1 MAESYKQETR
11 RLEWL
16 YGLLGLYNGLVV
28 LLMAG
33 FMSLTQEKIVRTM
46 SAHEFLSTLPI
57 VPLPASKG
65 FCLAM
70 GSYLLLL
77 FLGKLYRQG
86 RMEGGQRQL
95 IFAAEIGTCML
106 LMKSLNLAYDGV
118 VLLAVADIMHRY
130 QGEKQGW
137 LLLTAMLGLYFMAA
151 YNMAIFQRHVAP
163 FDVYAAYYRPEVQSV
178 LLAIKNAFQSLNIVL
193 FVLYL
198 VMLVQSQ
205 HHEKERIASL
215 NKQLEEA
222 NVRLRAYAME
232 AERMAETRERNRLAR
247 EIHDTLGHTL
257 TGIAAGL
264 DACIVLV
271 DAAPAAVKGQLAKI
285 RETALRGIVD
295 VRRSVKKLR
304 PDDLEKMP
312 LQQAVKKVIAEFA
325 ASSGVDIQL
334 VEMGWPDK
342 LREDEEEVIY
352 RIVQEGL
359 TNARRHGK
367 ATRVTVT
374 CGLEP
379 GRFYIII
386 TDNGQGCTA
395 PKHGF
400 GLRHMEERLA
410 LLHGRLRYWSENGFT
425 LEATIPM
432 GRNVVDSS
440 GEDMDDKGIYR

>member
-1 MAESYKQETR
+1 MMGSYTPEQR

-33 FMSLTQEKIVRTM
+33 FMCLTQQKIVSTM

-57 VPLPASKG
+57 VPLPAMKG
-65 FCLAM
+65 FWLSM
-70 GSYLLLL
+70 GAYALLL
-77 FLGKLYRQG
+77 FLGKLYRHG
-86 RMEGGQRQL
+86 GLESGQRQL
-95 IFAAEIGTCML
+95 IFAAEIGICML
-106 LMKSLNLAYDGV
+106 LMKSLNLAYDGI
-118 VLLAVADIMHRY
+118 VLLAVADLMHRY
-130 QGEKQGW
+130 HGENQSW
-137 LLLTAMLGLYFMAA
+137 LLLVAMLGLYFMAN

-198 VMLVQSQ
+198 VLLVQSQ

-222 NVRLRAYAME
+222 NVRLRAYALE
-232 AERMAETRERNRLAR
+232 AEHTAETRERNRLAR

-271 DAAPAAVKGQLAKI
+271 DAAPAVVKKQLEKI
-285 RETALRGIVD
+285 RETARHGIVD

-304 PDDLEKMP
+304 PDDLEKLP
-312 LQQAVKKVIAEFA
+312 LQQAIKKVIAEIS
-325 ASSGVDIQL
+325 ASSGVEIQL
-334 VEMGWPDK
+334 VELGWPEK

-352 RIVQEGL
+352 RIVQEGI

-367 ATRVTVT
+367 ATKVTVT

-386 TDNGQGCTA
+386 ADNGEGCAET
-395 PKHGF
+395 KQGF
-400 GLRHMEERLA
+400 GLRHMEERLE
-410 LLHGRLRYWSENGFT
+410 LLHGRLRYWSDKGFT

-432 GRNVVDSS
+432 GKNVMDNH
-440 GEDMDDKGIYR
+440 GEDKE

>member
-1 MAESYKQETR
+1 MTGSYTPEQR

-33 FMSLTQEKIVRTM
+33 FMCLTQQKIVSTM

-57 VPLPASKG
+57 VPLPAMKG
-65 FCLAM
+65 FWLSM
-70 GSYLLLL
+70 GAYALLL
-77 FLGKLYRQG
+77 FLGKLYRHSG
-86 RMEGGQRQL
+86 MAAGQRQL

-106 LMKSLNLAYDGV
+106 LMKSLNLAYDGI
-118 VLLAVADIMHRY
+118 VLLAVADLMHRY
-130 QGEKQGW
+130 HGENQSW
-137 LLLTAMLGLYFMAA
+137 LLLVAMLGIYFMAN

-198 VMLVQSQ
+198 VLLVQSK
-205 HHEKERIASL
+205 HHEKERIAIL

-222 NVRLRAYAME
+222 NVRLRAFALE
-232 AERMAETRERNRLAR
+232 AERTAETRERNRLAR

-271 DAAPAAVKGQLAKI
+271 DAAPAVVKKQLEKI
-285 RETALRGIVD
+285 RETARHGIVD

-304 PDDLEKMP
+304 PDDLEKLP
-312 LQQAVKKVIAEFA
+312 LQQAIKKVIAEFS

-334 VEMGWPDK
+334 VEMGWPEK

-352 RIVQEGL
+352 RIVQEGI

-367 ATRVTVT
+367 ATKVTVT

-386 TDNGQGCTA
+386 ADNGKGCA
-395 PKHGF
+395 EPKQGF
-400 GLRHMEERLA
+400 GLRHMEERLE
-410 LLHGRLRYWSENGFT
+410 LLHGRLRYWSDKGFT

-432 GRNVVDSS
+432 GRSVMDNH
-440 GEDMDDKGIYR
+440 GEDTE

>member
-1 MAESYKQETR
+1 MMGSYTPEQR

-33 FMSLTQEKIVRTM
+33 FMCLTQQKIVSTM

-57 VPLPASKG
+57 VPLPAMKG
-65 FCLAM
+65 FWLSM
-70 GSYLLLL
+70 GAYALLL
-77 FLGKLYRQG
+77 FLGKLYRHG
-86 RMEGGQRQL
+86 GLESGQRQL
-95 IFAAEIGTCML
+95 IFAAEIGICML
-106 LMKSLNLAYDGV
+106 LMKSLNLAYDGI
-118 VLLAVADIMHRY
+118 VLLAVADLMHRY
-130 QGEKQGW
+130 HGENQSW
-137 LLLTAMLGLYFMAA
+137 LLLVAMLGLYFMAN

-198 VMLVQSQ
+198 VLLVQSQ

-222 NVRLRAYAME
+222 NVRLRAYALE
-232 AERMAETRERNRLAR
+232 AERTAETRERNRLAR

-257 TGIAAGL
+257 TGIVAGL

-271 DAAPAAVKGQLAKI
+271 DAAPAVVKKQLEKI
-285 RETALRGIVD
+285 RETARHGIVD

-304 PDDLEKMP
+304 PDDLEKLP
-312 LQQAVKKVIAEFA
+312 LQQAIKKVIAEFS
-325 ASSGVDIQL
+325 ASSGVEIQL
-334 VEMGWPDK
+334 VELGWPEK

-352 RIVQEGL
+352 RIVQEGI

-367 ATRVTVT
+367 ATKVTVT

-386 TDNGQGCTA
+386 ADNGEGCAET
-395 PKHGF
+395 KQGF
-400 GLRHMEERLA
+400 GLRHMEERLE
-410 LLHGRLRYWSENGFT
+410 LLHGRLRYWSDKGFT

-432 GRNVVDSS
+432 GKNVMDNH
-440 GEDMDDKGIYR
+440 GEDKE

>member
-1 MAESYKQETR
+1 MMGSYTPEQR

-33 FMSLTQEKIVRTM
+33 FMCLTQQKIVSTM

-57 VPLPASKG
+57 VPLPAMKG
-65 FCLAM
+65 FWLSM
-70 GSYLLLL
+70 GAYALLL
-77 FLGKLYRQG
+77 FLGKLYRHG
-86 RMEGGQRQL
+86 GLESGQRQL
-95 IFAAEIGTCML
+95 IFAAEIGICML
-106 LMKSLNLAYDGV
+106 LMKSLNLAYDGI

-130 QGEKQGW
+130 HGENQSW
-137 LLLTAMLGLYFMAA
+137 LLLVAMLGLYFMAN

-198 VMLVQSQ
+198 VLLVQSK
-205 HHEKERIASL
+205 HHEKERIAIL
-215 NKQLEEA
+215 NQQLEEA
-222 NVRLRAYAME
+222 NVRLRAYALE
-232 AERMAETRERNRLAR
+232 AERTAETRERNRLAR

-271 DAAPAAVKGQLAKI
+271 DAAPAVVKKQLEKI
-285 RETALRGIVD
+285 RETARHGIVD

-304 PDDLEKMP
+304 PDDLEKLP
-312 LQQAVKKVIAEFA
+312 LQQAIKKVIAEFS
-325 ASSGVDIQL
+325 ASSGVEIQL
-334 VEMGWPDK
+334 VELGWPEK

-352 RIVQEGL
+352 RIVQEGI

-367 ATRVTVT
+367 AAKVTVT

-386 TDNGQGCTA
+386 ADNGEGCAET
-395 PKHGF
+395 KQGF
-400 GLRHMEERLA
+400 GLRHMEERLE
-410 LLHGRLRYWSENGFT
+410 LLHGRLRYWSDKGFT

-432 GRNVVDSS
+432 GKNVMDNH
-440 GEDMDDKGIYR
+440 GEDTE

>member
-1 MAESYKQETR
+1 MMGSYTPEQR

-33 FMSLTQEKIVRTM
+33 FMCLTQQKIVSTM

-57 VPLPASKG
+57 VPLPAMKG
-65 FCLAM
+65 FWLSM
-70 GSYLLLL
+70 GAYALLL
-77 FLGKLYRQG
+77 FLGKLYRHG
-86 RMEGGQRQL
+86 GLESGQRQL
-95 IFAAEIGTCML
+95 IFAAEIGICML
-106 LMKSLNLAYDGV
+106 LMKSLNLAYDGI
-118 VLLAVADIMHRY
+118 VLLAVADLMHRY
-130 QGEKQGW
+130 HGENQSW
-137 LLLTAMLGLYFMAA
+137 LLLVAMLGLYFMAN

-198 VMLVQSQ
+198 VLLVQSQ

-222 NVRLRAYAME
+222 NVRLRAYALE
-232 AERMAETRERNRLAR
+232 AERTAETRERNRLAR

-271 DAAPAAVKGQLAKI
+271 DTAPAVVKKQLEKI
-285 RETALRGIVD
+285 RETARHGIVD

-304 PDDLEKMP
+304 PDDLEKLP
-312 LQQAVKKVIAEFA
+312 LQQAIKKVIAEFS
-325 ASSGVDIQL
+325 ASSGVEIQL
-334 VEMGWPDK
+334 VELGWPEK

-352 RIVQEGL
+352 RIVQEGI

-367 ATRVTVT
+367 ATKVTVT

-386 TDNGQGCTA
+386 ADNGEGCAET
-395 PKHGF
+395 KQGF
-400 GLRHMEERLA
+400 GLRHMEERLE
-410 LLHGRLRYWSENGFT
+410 LLHGRLRYWSDKGFT

-432 GRNVVDSS
+432 GKNVMDNH
-440 GEDMDDKGIYR
+440 GEDKE

>member
-1 MAESYKQETR
+1 MMGSYTPEQR
-11 RLEWL
+11 HLEWL

-33 FMSLTQEKIVRTM
+33 FMCLTQQKIVSTM

-57 VPLPASKG
+57 VPLPAMKG
-65 FCLAM
+65 FWLSM
-70 GSYLLLL
+70 GAYALLL
-77 FLGKLYRQG
+77 FLGKLYRHG
-86 RMEGGQRQL
+86 GMESGQRQL
-95 IFAAEIGTCML
+95 IFAAEIGICML

-118 VLLAVADIMHRY
+118 VLLAVADLMHRY
-130 QGEKQGW
+130 HGENQSW
-137 LLLTAMLGLYFMAA
+137 LLLVAMLGLYFMAN

-198 VMLVQSQ
+198 VLLVQSK
-205 HHEKERIASL
+205 HHEKERIAIL
-215 NKQLEEA
+215 NQQLEEA
-222 NVRLRAYAME
+222 NVRLRAYALE
-232 AERMAETRERNRLAR
+232 AERTAETRERNRLAR

-271 DAAPAAVKGQLAKI
+271 DAAPAVVKKQLEKI
-285 RETALRGIVD
+285 RETARHGIVD

-304 PDDLEKMP
+304 PDDLEKLP
-312 LQQAVKKVIAEFA
+312 LQQAIKKVIAEFS
-325 ASSGVDIQL
+325 ASSGVEIQL
-334 VEMGWPDK
+334 VELGWPEK

-352 RIVQEGL
+352 RIVQEGI

-367 ATRVTVT
+367 ATKVTVT

-386 TDNGQGCTA
+386 ADNGEGCAET
-395 PKHGF
+395 KQGF
-400 GLRHMEERLA
+400 GLRHMEERLE
-410 LLHGRLRYWSENGFT
+410 LLHGRLRYWSDKGFT

-432 GRNVVDSS
+432 GKNIMDNH
-440 GEDMDDKGIYR
+440 GEDTE

>member
-1 MAESYKQETR
+1 MMGSYTPEQR

-33 FMSLTQEKIVRTM
+33 FMCLTQQKIVSTM

-57 VPLPASKG
+57 VPLPAMKG
-65 FCLAM
+65 FWLSM
-70 GSYLLLL
+70 GAYALLL
-77 FLGKLYRQG
+77 FLGKLYRHG
-86 RMEGGQRQL
+86 GLESGQRQL
-95 IFAAEIGTCML
+95 IFAAEIGICML
-106 LMKSLNLAYDGV
+106 LMKSLNLAYDGI
-118 VLLAVADIMHRY
+118 VLLAVADLMHRY
-130 QGEKQGW
+130 QGENQSW
-137 LLLTAMLGLYFMAA
+137 LLLVAMLGLYFMAN

-198 VMLVQSQ
+198 VLLVQSQ

-222 NVRLRAYAME
+222 NVRLRAYALE
-232 AERMAETRERNRLAR
+232 AERTAETRERNRLAR

-271 DAAPAAVKGQLAKI
+271 DTAPAVVKKQLEKI
-285 RETALRGIVD
+285 RETARHGIVD

-304 PDDLEKMP
+304 PDDLEKLP
-312 LQQAVKKVIAEFA
+312 LQQAIKKVIAEFS
-325 ASSGVDIQL
+325 ASSGVEIQL
-334 VEMGWPDK
+334 VELGWPEK

-352 RIVQEGL
+352 RIVQEGI

-367 ATRVTVT
+367 ATKVTVT

-386 TDNGQGCTA
+386 ADNGEGCAET
-395 PKHGF
+395 KQGF
-400 GLRHMEERLA
+400 GLRHMEERLE
-410 LLHGRLRYWSENGFT
+410 LLHGRLRYWSDKGFT

-432 GRNVVDSS
+432 GKNVMDNH
-440 GEDMDDKGIYR
+440 GEDKE

>member
-1 MAESYKQETR
+1 MTGSYTPEQR

-33 FMSLTQEKIVRTM
+33 FMCLTQQKIVSTM

-57 VPLPASKG
+57 VPLPAMKG
-65 FCLAM
+65 FWLSM
-70 GSYLLLL
+70 GAYALLL
-77 FLGKLYRQG
+77 FLGKLYRHSG
-86 RMEGGQRQL
+86 MAAGQRQL

-106 LMKSLNLAYDGV
+106 LMKSLNLAYDGI
-118 VLLAVADIMHRY
+118 VLLAVADLMHRY
-130 QGEKQGW
+130 HGENQSW
-137 LLLTAMLGLYFMAA
+137 LLLVAMLGIYFMSN

-198 VMLVQSQ
+198 VLLVQSK
-205 HHEKERIASL
+205 HHEKERIAIL

-222 NVRLRAYAME
+222 NVRLRAFALE
-232 AERMAETRERNRLAR
+232 AERTAETRERNRLAR

-271 DAAPAAVKGQLAKI
+271 DAAPAVVKKQLEKI
-285 RETALRGIVD
+285 RETARHGIVD

-304 PDDLEKMP
+304 PDDLEKLP
-312 LQQAVKKVIAEFA
+312 LQQAIKKVIAEFS

-334 VEMGWPDK
+334 VEMGWPEK

-352 RIVQEGL
+352 RIVQEGI

-367 ATRVTVT
+367 ATKVTVT

-386 TDNGQGCTA
+386 ADNGKGCA
-395 PKHGF
+395 EPKQGF
-400 GLRHMEERLA
+400 GLRHMEERLE
-410 LLHGRLRYWSENGFT
+410 LLHGRLRYWSDKGFT

-432 GRNVVDSS
+432 GRSVMDNH
-440 GEDMDDKGIYR
+440 GEDTE

>member
-1 MAESYKQETR
+1 MTGGYTPEQR

-33 FMSLTQEKIVRTM
+33 FMCLTQQKIVSTM

-57 VPLPASKG
+57 VPLPAMKG
-65 FCLAM
+65 FWLSM
-70 GSYLLLL
+70 GAYALLL
-77 FLGKLYRQG
+77 FLGKLYRHG
-86 RMEGGQRQL
+86 GMEAGQRQL
-95 IFAAEIGTCML
+95 IFAAEIGICML

-118 VLLAVADIMHRY
+118 VLLAVADLMHRY
-130 QGEKQGW
+130 QGENQSW
-137 LLLTAMLGLYFMAA
+137 LLLVAMLGLYFMAN

-198 VMLVQSQ
+198 VLLVQSQ
-205 HHEKERIASL
+205 HHEKERIAIL
-215 NKQLEEA
+215 NQQLEEA
-222 NVRLRAYAME
+222 NVRLRAYALE
-232 AERMAETRERNRLAR
+232 AERTAETRERNRLAR

-271 DAAPAAVKGQLAKI
+271 DAAPAVVKKQLEKI
-285 RETALRGIVD
+285 RETARHGIVD

-304 PDDLEKMP
+304 PDDLEKLP
-312 LQQAVKKVIAEFA
+312 LQQAIKKVIAEFS
-325 ASSGVDIQL
+325 ASSGVEIQL
-334 VEMGWPDK
+334 VELGWPEK

-352 RIVQEGL
+352 RIVQEGI

-367 ATRVTVT
+367 ATKVTVT

-386 TDNGQGCTA
+386 ADNGEGCAET
-395 PKHGF
+395 KQGF
-400 GLRHMEERLA
+400 GLRHMEERLE
-410 LLHGRLRYWSENGFT
+410 LLHGRLRYWSDKGFT

-432 GRNVVDSS
+432 GKNVMDNH
-440 GEDMDDKGIYR
+440 GEDTE

>member
-1 MAESYKQETR
+1 MMGSYTPEQR

-33 FMSLTQEKIVRTM
+33 FMCLTQQKIVSTM

-57 VPLPASKG
+57 VPLPAMKG
-65 FCLAM
+65 FWLSM
-70 GSYLLLL
+70 GAYALLL
-77 FLGKLYRQG
+77 FLGKLYRHG
-86 RMEGGQRQL
+86 GLESGQRQL
-95 IFAAEIGTCML
+95 IFAAEIGICML

-118 VLLAVADIMHRY
+118 VLLAVADLMHRY
-130 QGEKQGW
+130 HGENQSW
-137 LLLTAMLGLYFMAA
+137 LLLVAMLGLYFMAN

-198 VMLVQSQ
+198 VLLVQSK
-205 HHEKERIASL
+205 HHENERIAIL
-215 NKQLEEA
+215 NQQLEEA
-222 NVRLRAYAME
+222 NVRLRAYALE

-271 DAAPAAVKGQLAKI
+271 DAAPAAVKKQLEKI
-285 RETALRGIVD
+285 RETARHGIVD

-304 PDDLEKMP
+304 PDDLEKLP
-312 LQQAVKKVIAEFA
+312 LQQAIKKVIAEFS
-325 ASSGVDIQL
+325 ASSGVEIQL
-334 VEMGWPDK
+334 VELGWPEK

-352 RIVQEGL
+352 RIVQEGI

-367 ATRVTVT
+367 ATKVTVT

-386 TDNGQGCTA
+386 ADNGEGCAET
-395 PKHGF
+395 KQGF
-400 GLRHMEERLA
+400 GLRHMEERLE
-410 LLHGRLRYWSENGFT
+410 LLHGRLRYWSDKGFT

-432 GRNVVDSS
+432 GKNVMDNH
-440 GEDMDDKGIYR
+440 GEDKE

>member
-1 MAESYKQETR
+1 MMGSYTPEQR

-33 FMSLTQEKIVRTM
+33 FMCLTQQKIVSTM

-57 VPLPASKG
+57 VPLPAMKG
-65 FCLAM
+65 FWLPM
-70 GSYLLLL
+70 GAYALLL
-77 FLGKLYRQG
+77 FLGKLYRHG
-86 RMEGGQRQL
+86 GLESGQRQL
-95 IFAAEIGTCML
+95 IFAAEIGICML
-106 LMKSLNLAYDGV
+106 LMKSLNLAYDGI
-118 VLLAVADIMHRY
+118 VLLAVADLMHRY
-130 QGEKQGW
+130 QGENQSW
-137 LLLTAMLGLYFMAA
+137 LLLVAMLGLYFMAN

-198 VMLVQSQ
+198 VLLVQSK
-205 HHEKERIASL
+205 HHENERIAIL
-215 NKQLEEA
+215 NQQLEEA
-222 NVRLRAYAME
+222 NVRLRAYALE
-232 AERMAETRERNRLAR
+232 AERTAETRERNRLAR

-257 TGIAAGL
+257 TGMAAGL

-271 DAAPAAVKGQLAKI
+271 DAAPAVVKKQLEKI
-285 RETALRGIVD
+285 RETARHGIVD

-304 PDDLEKMP
+304 PDDLEKLP
-312 LQQAVKKVIAEFA
+312 LQQAIKKVIAEFS
-325 ASSGVDIQL
+325 ASSGVEIQL
-334 VEMGWPDK
+334 VELGWPEK

-352 RIVQEGL
+352 RIVQEGI

-367 ATRVTVT
+367 ATKVTVT

-386 TDNGQGCTA
+386 ADNGEGCAET
-395 PKHGF
+395 KQGF
-400 GLRHMEERLA
+400 GLRHMEERLE
-410 LLHGRLRYWSENGFT
+410 LLHGRLRYWSDKGFT

-432 GRNVVDSS
+432 GKNVMDNH
-440 GEDMDDKGIYR
+440 GEDKE

>member
-1 MAESYKQETR
+1 MGLMMGSYTPEQR

-33 FMSLTQEKIVRTM
+33 FMCLTQQKIVSTM

-57 VPLPASKG
+57 VPLPAMKG
-65 FCLAM
+65 FWLSM
-70 GSYLLLL
+70 GAYALLL
-77 FLGKLYRQG
+77 FLGKLYRHG
-86 RMEGGQRQL
+86 GLESGQRQL
-95 IFAAEIGTCML
+95 IFAAEIGICML
-106 LMKSLNLAYDGV
+106 LMKSLNLAYDGI
-118 VLLAVADIMHRY
+118 VLLAVADLMHRY
-130 QGEKQGW
+130 HGENQSW
-137 LLLTAMLGLYFMAA
+137 LLLVAMLGLYFMAN

-198 VMLVQSQ
+198 VLLVQSQ

-222 NVRLRAYAME
+222 NVRLRAYALE
-232 AERMAETRERNRLAR
+232 AERTAETRERNRLAR

-271 DAAPAAVKGQLAKI
+271 DAAPAVVKKQLEKI
-285 RETALRGIVD
+285 RETARHGIVD

-304 PDDLEKMP
+304 PDDLEKLP
-312 LQQAVKKVIAEFA
+312 LQQAIKKVIAEFS
-325 ASSGVDIQL
+325 ASSGVEIQL
-334 VEMGWPDK
+334 VELGWPEK

-352 RIVQEGL
+352 RIVQEGI

-367 ATRVTVT
+367 ATKVTVT

-386 TDNGQGCTA
+386 ADNGEGCAET
-395 PKHGF
+395 KQGF
-400 GLRHMEERLA
+400 GLRHMEERLE
-410 LLHGRLRYWSENGFT
+410 LLHGRLRYWSDKGFT

-432 GRNVVDSS
+432 GKNVMDNH
-440 GEDMDDKGIYR
+440 GEDKE

>member
-1 MAESYKQETR
+1 MGLMMGSYTPEQR

-33 FMSLTQEKIVRTM
+33 FMCLTQQKIVSTM

-57 VPLPASKG
+57 VPLPAMKG
-65 FCLAM
+65 FWLSM
-70 GSYLLLL
+70 GAYALLL
-77 FLGKLYRQG
+77 FLGKLYRHG
-86 RMEGGQRQL
+86 GLESGQRQL
-95 IFAAEIGTCML
+95 IFAAEIGICML
-106 LMKSLNLAYDGV
+106 LMKSLNLAYDGI
-118 VLLAVADIMHRY
+118 VLLAVADLMHRY
-130 QGEKQGW
+130 QGENQSW
-137 LLLTAMLGLYFMAA
+137 LLLVAMLGLYFMAN

-198 VMLVQSQ
+198 VLLVQSK
-205 HHEKERIASL
+205 HHEKERIAIL
-215 NKQLEEA
+215 NQQLEEA
-222 NVRLRAYAME
+222 NVRLRAFALE
-232 AERMAETRERNRLAR
+232 AERTAETRERNRLAR

-257 TGIAAGL
+257 TGIAAGV

-271 DAAPAAVKGQLAKI
+271 DAAPAVVKKQLEKI
-285 RETALRGIVD
+285 RETARHGLVD

-312 LQQAVKKVIAEFA
+312 LQQAIKKVIAEFS
-325 ASSGVDIQL
+325 ASSGVEIQL
-334 VEMGWPDK
+334 VELGWPEK

-352 RIVQEGL
+352 RIVQEGI
-359 TNARRHGK
+359 TNARRHGR
-367 ATRVTVT
+367 ATKVTVT

-386 TDNGQGCTA
+386 ADNGEGCA
-395 PKHGF
+395 ELKQGF
-400 GLRHMEERLA
+400 GLRHMEERLE
-410 LLHGRLRYWSENGFT
+410 LLHGRLRYWSDKGFT

-432 GRNVVDSS
+432 GK
-440 GEDMDDKGIYR
+440 M

>member
-1 MAESYKQETR
+1 MAGEHTWEER

-16 YGLLGLYNGLVV
+16 YGLLGFYNGLVV

-33 FMSLTQEKIVRTM
+33 FMSLTQEKIVSSMT
-46 SAHEFLSTLPI
+46 AHAFLTTLPI
-57 VPLPASKG
+57 VPLPALKG
-65 FCLAM
+65 F
-70 GSYLLLL
+70 LLSVGAYALL
-77 FLGKLYRQG
+77 ILLGKLYRHG
-86 RMEGGQRQL
+86 GMTAGQRHL
-95 IFAAEIGTCML
+95 IFAAEIGICMM
-106 LMKSLNLAYDGV
+106 LMKSLNLAYDGI
-118 VLLAVADIMHRY
+118 VLVAVADLMHRY
-130 QGEKQGW
+130 HGENQSW
-137 LLLTAMLGLYFMAA
+137 LLLGAMLGIYFMAN

-178 LLAIKNAFQSLNIVL
+178 LLAIKNACESLNIVL

-198 VMLVQSQ
+198 VLLVQSK

-222 NVRLRAYAME
+222 NVRLRAYALE
-232 AERMAETRERNRLAR
+232 AERTAETRERNRLAR

-257 TGIAAGL
+257 TGIVAGL

-271 DAAPAAVKGQLAKI
+271 DAVPAAAKKQLEKI
-285 RETALRGIVD
+285 RETARHGIVD

-312 LQQAVKKVIAEFA
+312 LQQAVRKVVAEFS
-325 ASSGVDIQL
+325 ASSGVEIHL
-334 VEMGWPDK
+334 VELGWPEK

-352 RIVQEGL
+352 RIVQEGI

-367 ATRVTVT
+367 ATKVTVT

-386 TDNGQGCTA
+386 TDNGEGCA
-395 PKHGF
+395 EPKQGF
-400 GLRHMEERLA
+400 GLRHMEERLE
-410 LLHGRLRYWSENGFT
+410 LLHGRLRYWSDKGFT

-432 GRNVVDSS
+432 GKNVMDNH
-440 GEDMDDKGIYR
+440 GEDKE

>member
-1 MAESYKQETR
+1 MMGSYTPEQR

-33 FMSLTQEKIVRTM
+33 FMCLTQQKIVSTM

-57 VPLPASKG
+57 VPLPAMKG
-65 FCLAM
+65 FWLSM
-70 GSYLLLL
+70 GAYALLL
-77 FLGKLYRQG
+77 FLGKLYRHG
-86 RMEGGQRQL
+86 GLESGQRQL
-95 IFAAEIGTCML
+95 IFAAEIGICML
-106 LMKSLNLAYDGV
+106 LMKSLNLAYDGI
-118 VLLAVADIMHRY
+118 VLLAVADLMHRY
-130 QGEKQGW
+130 QGENQSW
-137 LLLTAMLGLYFMAA
+137 LLLVAMLGLYFMAN

-198 VMLVQSQ
+198 VLLVQSK
-205 HHEKERIASL
+205 HHEKERIAIL
-215 NKQLEEA
+215 NQQLEEA
-222 NVRLRAYAME
+222 NVRLRAFALE
-232 AERMAETRERNRLAR
+232 AERTAETRERNRLAR

-257 TGIAAGL
+257 TGIVAGL

-271 DAAPAAVKGQLAKI
+271 DTAPAVVKKQLEKI
-285 RETALRGIVD
+285 RETARHGIVD

-312 LQQAVKKVIAEFA
+312 LQQAIKKVIAEFS
-325 ASSGVDIQL
+325 ASSGVEIQL
-334 VEMGWPDK
+334 VELGWPEK

-352 RIVQEGL
+352 RIVQEGI
-359 TNARRHGK
+359 TNSRRHGK
-367 ATRVTVT
+367 ATKVTVT

-379 GRFYIII
+379 GRFYIMIA
-386 TDNGQGCTA
+386 DNGEGCA
-395 PKHGF
+395 DLKQGF
-400 GLRHMEERLA
+400 GLRHMEERLE
-410 LLHGRLRYWSENGFT
+410 LLHGRLRYWSDKGFT

-432 GRNVVDSS
+432 GKNVMDNH
-440 GEDMDDKGIYR
+440 GEDKE

>member
-1 MAESYKQETR
+1 MTGSYTPEQR

-33 FMSLTQEKIVRTM
+33 FMCLTQQKIVSTM

-57 VPLPASKG
+57 VPLPAMKG
-65 FCLAM
+65 FWLSM
-70 GSYLLLL
+70 GAYALLL
-77 FLGKLYRQG
+77 FLGKLYRHSG
-86 RMEGGQRQL
+86 MAAGQRQL

-106 LMKSLNLAYDGV
+106 LMKSLNLAYDGI
-118 VLLAVADIMHRY
+118 VLLAVADLMHRY
-130 QGEKQGW
+130 HGENQSW
-137 LLLTAMLGLYFMAA
+137 LLLVAMLGLYFMAN

-198 VMLVQSQ
+198 VLLVQSQ

-222 NVRLRAYAME
+222 NVRLRAYALE
-232 AERMAETRERNRLAR
+232 AERTAETRERNRLAR

-271 DAAPAAVKGQLAKI
+271 DAAPAVVKKQLEKI
-285 RETALRGIVD
+285 RETARHGIVD

-304 PDDLEKMP
+304 PDDLEKLP
-312 LQQAVKKVIAEFA
+312 LQQAIKKVIAEFS

-334 VEMGWPDK
+334 VEMGWPEK

-352 RIVQEGL
+352 RIVQEGI

-367 ATRVTVT
+367 ATKVTVT

-386 TDNGQGCTA
+386 ADNGRGCA
-395 PKHGF
+395 EPKQGF
-400 GLRHMEERLA
+400 GLRHMEERLE
-410 LLHGRLRYWSENGFT
+410 LLHGRLRYWSDKGFT

-432 GRNVVDSS
+432 GRSVIDNH
-440 GEDMDDKGIYR
+440 GEDTE

>member
-1 MAESYKQETR
+1 MMGSYTPEQR

-33 FMSLTQEKIVRTM
+33 FMCLTQQKIVSTM

-57 VPLPASKG
+57 VPLPAMKG
-65 FCLAM
+65 FWLSM
-70 GSYLLLL
+70 GAYALLL
-77 FLGKLYRQG
+77 FLGKLYRHG
-86 RMEGGQRQL
+86 GLESGQRQL
-95 IFAAEIGTCML
+95 IFAAEIGICML
-106 LMKSLNLAYDGV
+106 LMKSLNLAYDGI
-118 VLLAVADIMHRY
+118 VLLAVADLMHRY
-130 QGEKQGW
+130 HGENQSW
-137 LLLTAMLGLYFMAA
+137 LLLVAMLGLYFMAN

-198 VMLVQSQ
+198 VLLVQSQ

-222 NVRLRAYAME
+222 NVRLRAYALE
-232 AERMAETRERNRLAR
+232 AERTAETRERNRLAR

-257 TGIAAGL
+257 TGIVAGL

-271 DAAPAAVKGQLAKI
+271 DAAPAVVKKQLEKI
-285 RETALRGIVD
+285 RETARHGIVD

-304 PDDLEKMP
+304 PDDLEKLP
-312 LQQAVKKVIAEFA
+312 LQQAIKKVIAEFS
-325 ASSGVDIQL
+325 ASSGVEIQL
-334 VEMGWPDK
+334 VELGWPEK

-352 RIVQEGL
+352 RIVQEGI

-367 ATRVTVT
+367 ATKVTVT

-386 TDNGQGCTA
+386 ADNGEGCAET
-395 PKHGF
+395 KQGF
-400 GLRHMEERLA
+400 GLRHMEERLE
-410 LLHGRLRYWSENGFT
+410 LLHGRLRYWSDKGFT

-432 GRNVVDSS
+432 GKNVMDNH
-440 GEDMDDKGIYR
+440 GEDTE

>member
-1 MAESYKQETR
+1 MGLMAGVYVQEER

-16 YGLLGLYNGLVV
+16 HGLLGLYNGMVV

-33 FMSLTQEKIVRTM
+33 FMSLTQEKIVGTM
-46 SAHEFLSTLPI
+46 SAHAFLTTLPI
-57 VPLPASKG
+57 VPLPALKG
-65 FCLAM
+65 FLLAI
-70 GSYLLLL
+70 GAYTLLII
-77 FLGKLYRQG
+77 LGRFYRYG
-86 RMEGGQRQL
+86 GMTAGQRRL
-95 IFAAEIGTCML
+95 IFAAEIGICML

-118 VLLAVADIMHRY
+118 VLLAVADLMHRY
-130 QGEKQGW
+130 HGENQSW
-137 LLLTAMLGLYFMAA
+137 LLLGAMVGIYFMAN
-151 YNMAIFQRHVAP
+151 YNLAIFQRHVAP
-163 FDVYAAYYRPEVQSV
+163 FDMFAAYYRPEVQSV
-178 LLAIKNAFQSLNIVL
+178 LLAIKNAFESLNIVL

-198 VMLVQSQ
+198 VLLVQSK

-222 NVRLRAYAME
+222 NVRLRAYALE
-232 AERMAETRERNRLAR
+232 AEHTAETRERNRLAR

-257 TGIAAGL
+257 TGIVAGL

-271 DAAPAAVKGQLAKI
+271 DTVPTAAKKQLEKI
-285 RETALRGIVD
+285 RETARHGIVD

-325 ASSGVDIQL
+325 ASSGVDIHL
-334 VEMGWPDK
+334 VELGWPEK

-352 RIVQEGL
+352 RIVQEGI

-367 ATRVTVT
+367 ATKITIT

-379 GRFYIII
+379 GRFYIMIA
-386 TDNGQGCTA
+386 DDGQGCA
-395 PKHGF
+395 DLKPGF
-400 GLRHMEERLA
+400 GLRHMEERLD
-410 LLHGRLRYWSENGFT
+410 LLHGRMRYWSDKGFT

-432 GRNVVDSS
+432 GKNIIDTK
-440 GEDMDDKGIYR
+440 GETVE

>member
-1 MAESYKQETR
+1 MTGGYTPEQR

-33 FMSLTQEKIVRTM
+33 FMCLTQQKIVSTM

-57 VPLPASKG
+57 VPLPAMKG
-65 FCLAM
+65 FWLSM
-70 GSYLLLL
+70 GAYALLL
-77 FLGKLYRQG
+77 FLGKLYRHG
-86 RMEGGQRQL
+86 GMEAGQRQL
-95 IFAAEIGTCML
+95 IFAAEIGICML

-118 VLLAVADIMHRY
+118 VLLAVADLMHRY
-130 QGEKQGW
+130 HGENQSW
-137 LLLTAMLGLYFMAA
+137 LLLVAMLGLYFMAN

-198 VMLVQSQ
+198 VLLVQSQ

-222 NVRLRAYAME
+222 NVRLRAYALE
-232 AERMAETRERNRLAR
+232 AERTAETRERNRLAR

-271 DAAPAAVKGQLAKI
+271 DAAPAAVKKQLEKI
-285 RETALRGIVD
+285 RETARHGIVD

-312 LQQAVKKVIAEFA
+312 LQQAIKKVIAEFS
-325 ASSGVDIQL
+325 ASSGVEIQL
-334 VEMGWPDK
+334 VELGWPEK

-352 RIVQEGL
+352 RIVQEGI

-367 ATRVTVT
+367 ATKVTVT
-374 CGLEP
+374 CGMEP

-386 TDNGQGCTA
+386 ADNGEGCAA
-395 PKHGF
+395 PEQGF
-400 GLRHMEERLA
+400 GLRHMEERLE
-410 LLHGRLRYWSENGFT
+410 LLHGRLRYWSDKGFT

-432 GRNVVDSS
+432 GRNVMDNH
-440 GEDMDDKGIYR
+440 GEDKE

>member
-1 MAESYKQETR
+1 MMGSYTPEQR

-33 FMSLTQEKIVRTM
+33 FMCLTQQKIVSTM

-57 VPLPASKG
+57 VPLPAMKG
-65 FCLAM
+65 FWLSM
-70 GSYLLLL
+70 GAYALLL
-77 FLGKLYRQG
+77 FLGKLYRHG
-86 RMEGGQRQL
+86 GLESGQRQL
-95 IFAAEIGTCML
+95 IFAAEIGICML
-106 LMKSLNLAYDGV
+106 LMKSLNLAYDGI
-118 VLLAVADIMHRY
+118 VLLAVADLMHRY
-130 QGEKQGW
+130 QGENQSW
-137 LLLTAMLGLYFMAA
+137 LLLVAMLGLYFMAN

-198 VMLVQSQ
+198 VLLVQSK
-205 HHEKERIASL
+205 HHEKERIAIL
-215 NKQLEEA
+215 NQQLEEA
-222 NVRLRAYAME
+222 NVRLRAFALE
-232 AERMAETRERNRLAR
+232 AERTAETRERNRLAR

-271 DAAPAAVKGQLAKI
+271 DAAPAVVKKQLEKI
-285 RETALRGIVD
+285 RETARHGLVD

-312 LQQAVKKVIAEFA
+312 LQQAIKKVIAEFS
-325 ASSGVDIQL
+325 ASSGVEIQL
-334 VEMGWPDK
+334 VELGWPEK

-352 RIVQEGL
+352 RIVQEGI
-359 TNARRHGK
+359 TNARRHGR
-367 ATRVTVT
+367 ATKVTVT

-386 TDNGQGCTA
+386 ADNGEGCA
-395 PKHGF
+395 ELKQGF
-400 GLRHMEERLA
+400 GLRHMEERLE
-410 LLHGRLRYWSENGFT
+410 LLHGRLRYWSDKGFT

-432 GRNVVDSS
+432 GK
-440 GEDMDDKGIYR
+440 M

>member
-1 MAESYKQETR
+1 MMGSYTPEQR

-33 FMSLTQEKIVRTM
+33 FMCLTQQKIVSTM

-57 VPLPASKG
+57 VPLPAMKG
-65 FCLAM
+65 FWLSM
-70 GSYLLLL
+70 GAYALLL
-77 FLGKLYRQG
+77 FLGKLYRHG
-86 RMEGGQRQL
+86 GLESGQRQL
-95 IFAAEIGTCML
+95 IFAAEIGICML

-118 VLLAVADIMHRY
+118 VLLAVADLMHRY
-130 QGEKQGW
+130 HGENQSW
-137 LLLTAMLGLYFMAA
+137 LLLVAMLGLYFMAN

-198 VMLVQSQ
+198 VLLVQSQ

-222 NVRLRAYAME
+222 NVRLRAYALE
-232 AERMAETRERNRLAR
+232 AERTAETRERNRLAR

-271 DAAPAAVKGQLAKI
+271 DAAPAAVKKQLEKI
-285 RETALRGIVD
+285 RETARHGIVD

-312 LQQAVKKVIAEFA
+312 LQQAIKKVIAEFS
-325 ASSGVDIQL
+325 ASSGVEIQL
-334 VEMGWPDK
+334 VELGWPEK

-352 RIVQEGL
+352 RIVQEGI

-367 ATRVTVT
+367 ATKVTVT

-386 TDNGQGCTA
+386 ADNGEGCAET
-395 PKHGF
+395 KQGF
-400 GLRHMEERLA
+400 GLRHMEERLE
-410 LLHGRLRYWSENGFT
+410 LLHGRLRYWSDKGFT

-432 GRNVVDSS
+432 GKNVMDNH
-440 GEDMDDKGIYR
+440 GEDKE

>member
-1 MAESYKQETR
+1 MTGSSTPEQR

-33 FMSLTQEKIVRTM
+33 FMCLTQQKIVSTM

-57 VPLPASKG
+57 VPLPAMKG
-65 FCLAM
+65 FWLSM
-70 GSYLLLL
+70 GAYALLL
-77 FLGKLYRQG
+77 FLGKLYRHSG
-86 RMEGGQRQL
+86 MAAGQRQL

-106 LMKSLNLAYDGV
+106 LMKSLNLAYDGI
-118 VLLAVADIMHRY
+118 VLLAVADLMHRY
-130 QGEKQGW
+130 HGENQSW
-137 LLLTAMLGLYFMAA
+137 LLLVAMLGIYFMAN

-198 VMLVQSQ
+198 VLLVQSK
-205 HHEKERIASL
+205 HHEKERIAIL

-222 NVRLRAYAME
+222 NVRLRAFALE
-232 AERMAETRERNRLAR
+232 AERTAETRERNRLAR

-271 DAAPAAVKGQLAKI
+271 DAAPAVVKKQLEKI
-285 RETALRGIVD
+285 RETARHGIVD

-304 PDDLEKMP
+304 PDDLEKLP
-312 LQQAVKKVIAEFA
+312 LQQAIKKVIAEFS

-334 VEMGWPDK
+334 VEMGWPEK

-352 RIVQEGL
+352 RIVQEGI

-367 ATRVTVT
+367 ATKVTVT

-386 TDNGQGCTA
+386 ADNGRGCA
-395 PKHGF
+395 EPKQGF
-400 GLRHMEERLA
+400 GLRHMEERLE
-410 LLHGRLRYWSENGFT
+410 LLHGRLRYWSDKGFT

-432 GRNVVDSS
+432 GRSVMDNH
-440 GEDMDDKGIYR
+440 GEDTE

>member
-1 MAESYKQETR
+1 MTGSYTPEQR

-33 FMSLTQEKIVRTM
+33 FMCLTQQKIVSTM

-57 VPLPASKG
+57 VPLPAMKG
-65 FCLAM
+65 FWLSM
-70 GSYLLLL
+70 GAYALLL
-77 FLGKLYRQG
+77 FLGKLYRHSG
-86 RMEGGQRQL
+86 MAAGQRQL

-106 LMKSLNLAYDGV
+106 LMKSLNLAYDGI
-118 VLLAVADIMHRY
+118 VLLAVADLMHRY
-130 QGEKQGW
+130 HGENQSW
-137 LLLTAMLGLYFMAA
+137 LLLVAMLGIYFMAN

-198 VMLVQSQ
+198 VLLVQSK
-205 HHEKERIASL
+205 HHEKERIAIL

-222 NVRLRAYAME
+222 NVRLRAFALE
-232 AERMAETRERNRLAR
+232 AERTAETRERNRLAR

-271 DAAPAAVKGQLAKI
+271 DAAPAVVQKQLEKI
-285 RETALRGIVD
+285 RETARHGIVD

-304 PDDLEKMP
+304 PDDLEKLP
-312 LQQAVKKVIAEFA
+312 LQQAIKKVIAEFS

-334 VEMGWPDK
+334 VEMGWPEK

-352 RIVQEGL
+352 RIVQEGI

-367 ATRVTVT
+367 ATKVTVT

-386 TDNGQGCTA
+386 ADNGRGCA
-395 PKHGF
+395 EPKQGF
-400 GLRHMEERLA
+400 GLRHMEERLE
-410 LLHGRLRYWSENGFT
+410 LLHGRLRYWSDKGFT

-432 GRNVVDSS
+432 GRSVMDNH
-440 GEDMDDKGIYR
+440 GEDTE

>member
-1 MAESYKQETR
+1 MGLMMGSYTPEQR

-33 FMSLTQEKIVRTM
+33 FMCLTQQKIVSTM

-57 VPLPASKG
+57 VPLPAMKG
-65 FCLAM
+65 FWLSM
-70 GSYLLLL
+70 GAYALLL
-77 FLGKLYRQG
+77 FLGKLYRHG
-86 RMEGGQRQL
+86 GLESGQRQL
-95 IFAAEIGTCML
+95 IFAAEIGICML
-106 LMKSLNLAYDGV
+106 LMKSLNLAYDGI
-118 VLLAVADIMHRY
+118 VLLAVADLMHRY
-130 QGEKQGW
+130 HGENQSW
-137 LLLTAMLGLYFMAA
+137 LLLVAMLGLYFMAN

-198 VMLVQSQ
+198 VLLVQSK
-205 HHEKERIASL
+205 HHEKERIAIL
-215 NKQLEEA
+215 NQQLEEA
-222 NVRLRAYAME
+222 NVRLRAYALE
-232 AERMAETRERNRLAR
+232 AERTAETRERNRLAR

-271 DAAPAAVKGQLAKI
+271 DAAPAVVKKQLEKI
-285 RETALRGIVD
+285 RETARHGIVD

-304 PDDLEKMP
+304 PDDLEKLP
-312 LQQAVKKVIAEFA
+312 LQQAIKKVIAEFS
-325 ASSGVDIQL
+325 ASSGVEIQL
-334 VEMGWPDK
+334 VELGWPEK

-352 RIVQEGL
+352 RIVQEGI

-367 ATRVTVT
+367 ATKVTVT

-386 TDNGQGCTA
+386 ADNGEGCAET
-395 PKHGF
+395 KQGF
-400 GLRHMEERLA
+400 GLRHMEERLE
-410 LLHGRLRYWSENGFT
+410 LLHGRLRYWSDKGFT

-432 GRNVVDSS
+432 GKNVMDNH
-440 GEDMDDKGIYR
+440 GEDTE

>member
-1 MAESYKQETR
+1 MMGSYTPEQR

-33 FMSLTQEKIVRTM
+33 FMCLTQQKIVSTM

-57 VPLPASKG
+57 VPLPAMKG
-65 FCLAM
+65 FWLSM
-70 GSYLLLL
+70 GAYALLL
-77 FLGKLYRQG
+77 FLGKLYRHG
-86 RMEGGQRQL
+86 GLESGQRQL
-95 IFAAEIGTCML
+95 IFAAEIGICML
-106 LMKSLNLAYDGV
+106 LMKSLNLAYDGI
-118 VLLAVADIMHRY
+118 VLLAVADLMHRY
-130 QGEKQGW
+130 HGENQSW
-137 LLLTAMLGLYFMAA
+137 LLLVAMLGLYFMAN

-198 VMLVQSQ
+198 VLLVQSQ

-222 NVRLRAYAME
+222 NVRLRAYALE
-232 AERMAETRERNRLAR
+232 AERTAETRERNRLAR

-257 TGIAAGL
+257 TGIVAGM

-271 DAAPAAVKGQLAKI
+271 DAAPAVVKKQLEKI
-285 RETALRGIVD
+285 RETARHGIVD

-304 PDDLEKMP
+304 PDDLEKLP
-312 LQQAVKKVIAEFA
+312 LQQAIKKVIAEFS
-325 ASSGVDIQL
+325 ASSGVEIQL
-334 VEMGWPDK
+334 VELGWPEK

-352 RIVQEGL
+352 RIVQEGI

-367 ATRVTVT
+367 ATKVTVT

-386 TDNGQGCTA
+386 ADNGEGCAET
-395 PKHGF
+395 KQGF
-400 GLRHMEERLA
+400 GLRHMEERLE
-410 LLHGRLRYWSENGFT
+410 LLHGRLRYWSDKGFT

-432 GRNVVDSS
+432 GKNVMDNH
-440 GEDMDDKGIYR
+440 GEDKE

>member
-1 MAESYKQETR
+1 MMGSYTPEQR

-33 FMSLTQEKIVRTM
+33 FMCLTQQKIVSTM

-57 VPLPASKG
+57 VPLPAMKG
-65 FCLAM
+65 FWLSM
-70 GSYLLLL
+70 GAYALLL
-77 FLGKLYRQG
+77 FLGKLYRHG
-86 RMEGGQRQL
+86 GMEAGQRQL
-95 IFAAEIGTCML
+95 IFAAEIGICML
-106 LMKSLNLAYDGV
+106 LMKSLNLAYDGI
-118 VLLAVADIMHRY
+118 VLLAVADLMHRY
-130 QGEKQGW
+130 HGENQSW
-137 LLLTAMLGLYFMAA
+137 LLLVAMLGLYFMAN

-198 VMLVQSQ
+198 VLLVQSQ

-222 NVRLRAYAME
+222 NVRLRAYALE

-257 TGIAAGL
+257 TGIVAGL

-271 DAAPAAVKGQLAKI
+271 DAAPAVVKKQLEKI
-285 RETALRGIVD
+285 RETARHGIVD

-304 PDDLEKMP
+304 PDDLEKLP
-312 LQQAVKKVIAEFA
+312 LQQAIKKVIAEFS
-325 ASSGVDIQL
+325 ASSGVEIQL
-334 VEMGWPDK
+334 VELGWPEK

-352 RIVQEGL
+352 RIVQEGI

-367 ATRVTVT
+367 ATKVTVT

-386 TDNGQGCTA
+386 ADNGEGCAET
-395 PKHGF
+395 KQGF
-400 GLRHMEERLA
+400 GLRHMEERLE
-410 LLHGRLRYWSENGFT
+410 LLHGRLRYWSDKGFT

-432 GRNVVDSS
+432 GKNVMDNH
-440 GEDMDDKGIYR
+440 GEDKE

>member
-1 MAESYKQETR
+1 MMGSYTPEQR

-33 FMSLTQEKIVRTM
+33 FMCLTQQKIVSTM

-57 VPLPASKG
+57 VPLPAMKG
-65 FCLAM
+65 FWLSM
-70 GSYLLLL
+70 GAYALLL
-77 FLGKLYRQG
+77 FLGKLYRHG
-86 RMEGGQRQL
+86 GLESGQRQL
-95 IFAAEIGTCML
+95 IFAAEIGICML
-106 LMKSLNLAYDGV
+106 LMKSLNLAYDGI
-118 VLLAVADIMHRY
+118 VLLAVADLMHRY
-130 QGEKQGW
+130 HGENQSW
-137 LLLTAMLGLYFMAA
+137 LLLVAMLGLYFMAN

-198 VMLVQSQ
+198 VLLVQSK
-205 HHEKERIASL
+205 HHEKERIAIL
-215 NKQLEEA
+215 NQQLEEA
-222 NVRLRAYAME
+222 NVRLRAYALE
-232 AERMAETRERNRLAR
+232 AERTAETRERNRLAR

-271 DAAPAAVKGQLAKI
+271 DAAPAVVKKQLEKI
-285 RETALRGIVD
+285 RETARHGIVD

-304 PDDLEKMP
+304 PDDLEKLP
-312 LQQAVKKVIAEFA
+312 LQQAIKKVIAEFA
-325 ASSGVDIQL
+325 ASSGVEIQL
-334 VEMGWPDK
+334 VELGWPEK

-352 RIVQEGL
+352 RIVQEGI

-367 ATRVTVT
+367 ATKVTVT

-386 TDNGQGCTA
+386 ADNGEGCAET
-395 PKHGF
+395 KQGF
-400 GLRHMEERLA
+400 GLRHMEERLE
-410 LLHGRLRYWSENGFT
+410 LLHGRLRYWSDKGFT

-432 GRNVVDSS
+432 GKNVMDNH
-440 GEDMDDKGIYR
+440 GEDTE

>member
-1 MAESYKQETR
+1 MVEVYTPEER

-33 FMSLTQEKIVRTM
+33 FMSLTQEKIIDTM
-46 SAHEFLSTLPI
+46 SAHAFLTTLPI
-57 VPLPASKG
+57 VPLPALKG
-65 FCLAM
+65 FLASV
-70 GSYLLLL
+70 GAYALLLL
-77 FLGKLYRQG
+77 LGKLYRHG
-86 RMEGGQRQL
+86 GMTSGQRHL
-95 IFAAEIGTCML
+95 IFVAEIGACML
-106 LMKSLNLAYDGV
+106 LMRSLNLAYDGV

-130 QGEKQGW
+130 QGENQSW
-137 LLLTAMLGLYFMAA
+137 LLLGAMLGLYFMAN
-151 YNMAIFQRHVAP
+151 YNLAIFQRHVAP

-178 LLAIKNAFQSLNIVL
+178 LLAIKNGLISLNIVL

-198 VMLVQSQ
+198 VLLVQSK

-215 NKQLEEA
+215 NRQLEEA
-222 NVRLRAYAME
+222 NVRLRAYAIE
-232 AERMAETRERNRLAR
+232 AERTAETRERNRLAR

-257 TGIAAGL
+257 TGIVAGL

-271 DAAPAAVKGQLAKI
+271 DSVPEAAKKQLEKI
-285 RETALRGIVD
+285 RATAQHGIVD

-312 LQQAVKKVIAEFA
+312 LQQAVRKVIAEFA
-325 ASSGVDIQL
+325 ASSGVDIHL
-334 VEMGWPDK
+334 VELGWPEK

-352 RIVQEGL
+352 RIVQEGI

-367 ATRVTVT
+367 ATKVTVT

-386 TDNGQGCTA
+386 ADNGEGCA
-395 PKHGF
+395 KPQHGF

-410 LLHGRLRYWSENGFT
+410 LLHGRLRYWSDKGFT

-432 GRNVVDSS
+432 GKNVMENN
-440 GEDMDDKGIYR
+440 GEAEG